1 MIKEGS
7 NWVKFCIS
15 KIPKQK
21 RKYIVLDLACG
32 LGKNSVFLAKNFCT
46 VISADIDL
54 VSLKSFHSTSILKIQ
69 SDLEKIMAWPFAEE
83 VFDIVVVTNF
93 LNRKIFKNIENSIKK
108 NGYLIYETF
117 GEGQE
122 KFGRPKNKKFLLKKN
137 ELLTLT
143 KNLQLIF
150 YEEIKV
156 ISGNSKFIKNRI
168 LSKNVR

>member
-1 MIKEGS
+1 M
-7 NWVKFCIS
+7 VKFCIS

-32 LGKNSVFLAKNFCT
+32 FGKNSVFLAKNFCT

-69 SDLEKIMAWPFAEE
+69 SDLEKVMAWPFAEK